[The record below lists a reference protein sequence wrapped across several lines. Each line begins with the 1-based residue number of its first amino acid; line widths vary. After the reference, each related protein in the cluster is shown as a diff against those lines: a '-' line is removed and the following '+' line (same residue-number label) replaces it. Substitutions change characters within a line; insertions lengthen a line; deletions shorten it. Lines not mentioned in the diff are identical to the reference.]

1 MARNALKVLKIEILS
16 KIFAFQ
22 KSGRCA
28 KDLETLAK
36 GEVHSRRNEGV
47 NHGMIDEALHA
58 LQIRG

>member
-36 GEVHSRRNEGV
+36 GEVH
-47 NHGMIDEALHA
+47 
-58 LQIRG
+58 